1 MTAAANLLT
10 QQQQAQ
16 CEFDG
21 TAAAIHLLSILAS
34 HHEPEHYRTEAQR
47 VEAAIQVLEAFAAVF
62 QPTLEDAI
70 KSAHAWRTPL
80 EEKLF
85 PLILMRRSRLLE
97 AALNPFSGKTFDGQ
111 GMWGKNGLFSKAAQ
125 QAALHATPQGV
136 AA

>member
-1 MTAAANLLT
+1 MTAKANLLT

-16 CEFDG
+16 CEFDD
-21 TAAAIHLLSILAS
+21 TAAAIQLLSILGH
-34 HHEPEHYRTEAQR
+34 HHEPENYRTEAQR

-70 KSAHAWRTPL
+70 KSAHAWHTPL

-85 PLILMRRSRLLE
+85 PLILMRRRRLLE
-97 AALNPFSGKTFDGQ
+97 AALNPFSGKTFDGN
-111 GMWGKNGLFSKAAQ
+111 GMWGKNGLLGKTAQ
-125 QAALHATPQGV
+125 QAAQQEV